1 MKHLF
6 KLIKDE
12 DNLFNIFLGIIDNI
26 DDINNDKIKTILVFN
41 KYIFEILK
49 LVSPITIKVAI
60 FLFSLMEIDNN
71 TKNKS
76 KIVTVIEIIEKIM
89 NPKIIIFDMLLKEV
103 IFE

>member
-1 MKHLF
+1 VKHLF

-12 DNLFNIFLGIIDNI
+12 DNVFNIFLIIIDNM
-26 DDINNDKIKTILVFN
+26 DDINNDKIKTTLVFN

-89 NPKIIIFDMLLKEV
+89 NPKIIIFDMLLKEA